1 MLESAAANRKSSL
14 GRGPKKRGVFATT
27 DQNSG
32 RNLRNVASEL
42 KLLKSSPYFKE
53 ESINDP
59 RLSSILGGTILEV
72 TSKHHVA
79 SSLDRPSMLTSK
91 KGGYEN
97 KKLDKTSQLP
107 PLHKSA
113 VKAAKQKA
121 K

>member
-1 MLESAAANRKSSL
+1 M
-14 GRGPKKRGVFATT
+14 
-27 DQNSG
+27 
-32 RNLRNVASEL
+32 RNVVSEL

-72 TSKHHVA
+72 GSKHHLA

-91 KGGYEN
+91 KGGGYEN
-97 KKLDKTSQLP
+97 RKLDKTSQLP
-107 PLHKSA
+107 PLGKSA